1 MRNDNRKAEIIA
13 FAVFVAP
20 LIYMGLKIAPYMSN
34 GLISILNRFGEIF
47 AQPFKI
53 TLCEDSLKAVLILL
67 LIYGITLLVY
77 FSSKKNYRRGEEHGS
92 AKWGK
97 AKQVGKKY
105 IQKPIN
111 QNKILTDNVAIGM
124 NCKKHRRNLNTIICG
139 AAGAGKTRFYAK
151 PNLMQCNTSFV
162 IPDPKGEI
170 VKADGNLLVKK
181 GYDVKVIDLI
191 DMEKSYCY
199 NPFVYLEN
207 DNDIQKLV
215 TNLFKSTTPKGRREC
230 ADLQSLITAVYFV

>member
-1 MRNDNRKAEIIA
+1 MRNDNKKVEIIA
-13 FAVFVAP
+13 FAVFVVP
-20 LIYMGLKIAPYMSN
+20 LIYIGLKIAPYMSN
-34 GLISILNRFGEIF
+34 GLISILNGFSEIF

-139 AAGAGKTRFYAK
+139 GAGAGKTRFYAK

-162 IPDPKGEI
+162 IPDPNGKE
-170 VKADGNLLVKK
+170 VL
-181 GYDVKVIDLI
+181 GYI
-191 DMEKSYCY
+191 
-199 NPFVYLEN
+199 
-207 DNDIQKLV
+207 
-215 TNLFKSTTPKGRREC
+215 
-230 ADLQSLITAVYFV
+230 LQAIH

>member
-13 FAVFVAP
+13 FAVFVVP

-34 GLISILNRFGEIF
+34 GLISILNSFGEIF

-53 TLCEDSLKAVLILL
+53 TLCEDSVKAVLILL

-139 AAGAGKTRFYAK
+139 GAGAGKTRFYAK

-181 GYDVKVIDLI
+181 GYDLRLLI
-191 DMEKSYCY
+191 
-199 NPFVYLEN
+199 
-207 DNDIQKLV
+207 
-215 TNLFKSTTPKGRREC
+215 
-230 ADLQSLITAVYFV
+230 